1 MLFISTAS
9 GSSIGFHF
17 YCHFLV
23 AVEVA
28 VEVAVAFQN
37 GSRKESGSRKVND
50 RILVTKEIGI
60 KQHNACNLQA
70 IF

>member
-17 YCHFLV
+17 YCHFL
-23 AVEVA
+23 VA